1 DEELSEEIVKMAAFQ
16 SNGQFSRE
24 VYQRALARAG
34 LTPTAFEQDVRAQLL
49 QRRLQGLVAARVKVS
64 AAEVR
69 QHWENRQARVR
80 AGYLAVSPEAFLGG
94 VQVTD
99 ADREAYYK
107 DHPGEYTRPERR
119 RVLAAL
125 LPSASVPFPT
135 VSDAEVETAYQERL
149 REFHQP
155 EKRRG
160 APPPGPGARD
170 AGGAAR
176 RGPRPGPRRRSSA
189 SRAARTSPRSR
200 ARRPRTRRR
209 LRGAASWGSCPAAR

>member
-49 QRRLQGLVAARVKVS
+49 QRKLQGLVADGMKVS
-64 AAEVR
+64 EAEVR
-69 QHWENRQARVR
+69 QQWENRQARVR
-80 AGYLAVSPEAFLGG
+80 AAYLAVSPEAFLAG

-135 VSDAEVETAYQERL
+135 VSDAEVETTYQERL
-149 REFHQP
+149 REFDQP

-160 APPPGPGARD
+160 AHILVPGPRVG
-170 AGGAAR
+170 GGAA
-176 RGPRPGPRRRSSA
+176 A
-189 SRAARTSPRSR
+189 E
-200 ARRPRTRRR
+200 
-209 LRGAASWGSCPAAR
+209 GAQAPAAA